1 VPRAVL
7 AAVAAAS
14 LAGSGCGSAKRQ
26 PSHVQFGARV
36 AAVCAGEAR
45 KLGYIRSRARAR
57 GLGPRSPAV
66 LRKEAAAS
74 RAATETLEALARPH
88 GEGAEIERWLT
99 ARTVAAT
106 IAIDLAEAPSGKDG
120 AAVAAVAAQ
129 LQRARS
135 RARSLSG
142 TFGGPACDAAV

>member
-1 VPRAVL
+1 VARAAL
-7 AAVAAAS
+7 AAVALAS
-14 LAGSGCGSAKRQ
+14 LAGAGCGDAKHQ
-26 PSHVQFGARV
+26 PSHAQFSAR
-36 AAVCAGEAR
+36 AGAVCAAEGR

-57 GLGPRSPAV
+57 GLAPRTPAV

-74 RAATETLEALARPH
+74 RAATEALEALARPR
-88 GEGAEIERWLT
+88 GEGTEIKRWLT

-106 IAIDLAEAPSGKDG
+106 IAIDLAEAPSGKDV
-120 AAVAAVAAQ
+120 AAVAAVAAA

-142 TFGGPACDAAV
+142 TFGGGACDAAV